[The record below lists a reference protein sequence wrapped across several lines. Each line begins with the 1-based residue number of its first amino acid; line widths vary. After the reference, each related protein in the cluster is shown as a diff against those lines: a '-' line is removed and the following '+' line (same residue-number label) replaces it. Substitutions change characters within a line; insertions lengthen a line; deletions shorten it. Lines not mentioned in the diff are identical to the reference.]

1 MATIRQ
7 FKAIRPTAD
16 KAREI
21 AALPYDVMDEAEAR
35 QTAEGNPL
43 SFLHVDRA
51 EVDFPLGTD
60 PYSAE
65 VYEKAA
71 ENLESMVKNGLLIQ
85 DGSPCLYLYRL
96 TMDGHS
102 QTGLVACV
110 PIDEYINGVIKRHEL
125 TRAEKEED
133 RIKHVDAC
141 DANTGPIFLSY
152 KDNGSIKDI
161 TESWI
166 SSHEPAYDFRCWDKV
181 SHTLWV
187 IDDKDTIENLVELFK
202 EVPCLYIADGH
213 HRAASAVKVGLK
225 RREENPGYNGSEEFN
240 YFLSII
246 FPQSELKIMEYNRL
260 VKDLNGLSENEFI
273 EKVTEKFFIMPYN
286 FGKSFKPIMPHQ
298 FGMYFGGKWYI
309 LTADPENI
317 PDDTVG
323 ALDVSILQNNLLSPI
338 LGIGD
343 PRTDSRIDF
352 CGGVRGIEEL
362 ERRVDLGEMKIA
374 FSMFPTSMEE
384 LTEIADKGLIMPPK
398 STWFEP
404 KLRSGLLIHSL
415 KG

>member
-1 MATIRQ
+1 
-7 FKAIRPTAD
+7 
-16 KAREI
+16 
-21 AALPYDVMDEAEAR
+21 
-35 QTAEGNPL
+35 
-43 SFLHVDRA
+43 
-51 EVDFPLGTD
+51 
-60 PYSAE
+60 
-65 VYEKAA
+65 
-71 ENLESMVKNGLLIQ
+71 
-85 DGSPCLYLYRL
+85 
-96 TMDGHS
+96 
-102 QTGLVACV
+102 
-110 PIDEYINGVIKRHEL
+110 
-125 TRAEKEED
+125 
-133 RIKHVDAC
+133 
-141 DANTGPIFLSY
+141 
-152 KDNGSIKDI
+152 
-161 TESWI
+161 
-166 SSHEPAYDFRCWDKV
+166 
-181 SHTLWV
+181 
-187 IDDKDTIENLVELFK
+187 
-202 EVPCLYIADGH
+202 
-213 HRAASAVKVGLK
+213 
-225 RREENPGYNGSEEFN
+225 
-240 YFLSII
+240 
-246 FPQSELKIMEYNRL
+246 MEYNRL

-298 FGMYFGGKWYI
+298 FCMYFGGKSYI